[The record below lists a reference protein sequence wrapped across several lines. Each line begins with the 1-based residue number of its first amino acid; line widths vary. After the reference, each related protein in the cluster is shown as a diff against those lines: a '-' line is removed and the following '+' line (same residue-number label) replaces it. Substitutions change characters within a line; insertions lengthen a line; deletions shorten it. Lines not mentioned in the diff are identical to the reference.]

1 MQAIWK
7 RVGDGPP
14 PLCAGAQG
22 PRKVRPAAAPRR
34 RKERRSRRAAPP
46 VPAGPRRAREGGR
59 GRWGCRMAD
68 LSLPEP
74 GEDPAGRSV
83 LVGGRGVRRRAVQAV
98 DFTVEERGAGK
109 QRGGGGG
116 EIAGPDCP
124 RDDGVVGN
132 VDGGA

>member
-1 MQAIWK
+1 MPSRSWGSSFWGTVSRFA
-7 RVGDGPP
+7 RT
-14 PLCAGAQG
+14 
-22 PRKVRPAAAPRR
+22 RR
-34 RKERRSRRAAPP
+34 TPTTT

-59 GRWGCRMAD
+59 GRWGWRMAD

-98 DFTVEERGAGK
+98 DFTLEERGAGK

-116 EIAGPDCP
+116 EI
-124 RDDGVVGN
+124 
-132 VDGGA
+132 